1 MIEIVRCQMAA
12 AISRS
17 VAFDLA
23 LFSPFS
29 KDSTGVAKRSTSTL
43 PCLSVLIGLFKG
55 AFRKAAGGPPASLS
69 TKVPG
74 GGGLVFPAGST
85 GNADDEGLKQSLVG

>member
-23 LFSPFS
+23 LFSPS
-29 KDSTGVAKRSTSTL
+29 LKDSIRVAKRSTGTL
-43 PCLSVLIGLFKG
+43 PCLSTQGGRRGIATRDLPSGKFVAKSARSG
-55 AFRKAAGGPPASLS
+55 ANPSSKQGRQETRMVKA
-69 TKVPG
+69 
-74 GGGLVFPAGST
+74 
-85 GNADDEGLKQSLVG
+85 